1 MAENC
6 VVDYYNQI
14 AADYDHDRF
23 GNTYGQFIDRQER
36 QVLDGLKI
44 AVEGCLDLPCGTGR
58 LTNYAAWGA
67 DASEA
72 MLKEARERFPNKE
85 FMLVD
90 AMQTG
95 LEAAC
100 VETVLSFHFLMHLDK
115 ESVKKVM
122 VEMYRI
128 LKPGGRWICDIPSQK
143 RRGLGHREQ
152 ELWHGNTSL
161 SVQEMSQMARGMFRV
176 ESVHGVMLMPV
187 HRFPKALRQPLCAM
201 DYKMA
206 NVGWLREWSSYL
218 IFELKK

>member
-1 MAENC
+1 
-6 VVDYYNQI
+6 
-14 AADYDHDRF
+14 
-23 GNTYGQFIDRQER
+23 
-36 QVLDGLKI
+36 
-44 AVEGCLDLPCGTGR
+44 
-58 LTNYAAWGA
+58 
-67 DASEA
+67 
-72 MLKEARERFPNKE
+72 
-85 FMLVD
+85 
-90 AMQTG
+90 
-95 LEAAC
+95 
-100 VETVLSFHFLMHLDK
+100 MHLDK

-161 SVQEMSQMARGMFRV
+161 SVQEMSQMARGMFKV

-187 HRFPKALRQPLCAM
+187 HRVPKSLRNNLLWKM

-218 IFELKK
+218 VFELKK